1 MVVTFIVGG
10 NQSVTRENHRPGTPD
25 QSTKHYTTDA
35 VFLHN
40 DIHGFE
46 LDQHSEVDSGAVVV
60 VIMIVR

>member
-1 MVVTFIVGG
+1 MTEPMIY
-10 NQSVTRENHRPGTPD
+10 RTPD
-25 QSTKHYTTDA
+25 ESTKDYTTDA